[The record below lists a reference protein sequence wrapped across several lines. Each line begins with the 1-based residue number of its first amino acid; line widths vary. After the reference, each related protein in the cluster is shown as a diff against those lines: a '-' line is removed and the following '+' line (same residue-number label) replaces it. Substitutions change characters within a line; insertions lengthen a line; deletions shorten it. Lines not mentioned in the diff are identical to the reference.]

1 MKIQDIV
8 YTCCGTIIRLCDK
21 MEGKDELDHRAI
33 AADISEDEHILQ
45 VSEEIGVSYLDGEII
60 KDINNIILDLDE
72 LIKVAMNLH
81 ELETNNMMQ

>member
-81 ELETNNMMQ
+81 ELEKTT